1 MTDLLLL
8 LLGQAGQEAEESA
21 AGELNDALRARAAGA
36 DGAASPGAGAPEE
49 VEDSPSPAS
58 LLAEEA
64 AALRRASAGLY
75 GEARAIVSPVGTS
88 PETAAYT
95 QPFRRTAD
103 ERAEIPPGQRLI
115 IKETEAG
122 TALDPAVLDRLFER
136 DARRYDSGF
145 TLY

>member
-21 AGELNDALRARAAGA
+21 AGELNDALRARAVGA
-36 DGAASPGAGAPEE
+36 DGSVSARAGAPEE
-49 VEDSPSPAS
+49 IVDSPSPAS

-64 AALRRASAGLY
+64 ASLLAEEAAALRRVSAGGANPPRAGSLSRPVRDLA
-75 GEARAIVSPVGTS
+75 EAEGGIL
-88 PETAAYT
+88 
-95 QPFRRTAD
+95 
-103 ERAEIPPGQRLI
+103 PGQRLI
-115 IKETEAG
+115 IKETETGA
-122 TALDPAVLDRLFER
+122 ALDPAALDRLFER